1 MLIMKVFLGGTING
15 SRWRDELISKLEIDY
30 FNPVVDEWN
39 EKAQLNEITQKETS
53 DFLLFVLTPMMEGFF
68 SVAEVVD
75 ASNKASDRTVFCV
88 LDSDGGKSWSD
99 FQVKSLGAVERMVK
113 ENGAHVFDSLD
124 EVADFLNGR

>member
-1 MLIMKVFLGGTING
+1 MLTMKVILGGTING

-75 ASNKASDRTVFCV
+75 ASNKAPDRTVFCV